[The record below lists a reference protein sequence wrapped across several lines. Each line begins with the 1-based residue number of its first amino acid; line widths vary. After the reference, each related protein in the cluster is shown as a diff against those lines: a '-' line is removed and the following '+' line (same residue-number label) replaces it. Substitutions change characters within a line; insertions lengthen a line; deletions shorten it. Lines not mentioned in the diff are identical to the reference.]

1 MMPEQRAI
9 RILMAEDSPSDAEL
23 ARQAFKNGKLLN
35 ELTIVKDGVEAL
47 AYLRKE
53 GEYQDVQR
61 PDVIL
66 LDLNMPKKD
75 GREVL
80 EEIKKDPNLRTI
92 PVVILTTSEDE
103 HDILRSYELQASSFI
118 TKPVEFEKFLDVAK
132 GIRQFYFNIVTLP
145 PNGDR

>member
-1 MMPEQRAI
+1 MAQQRAI

-35 ELTIVKDGVEAL
+35 ELTIVKDGVEAV

-53 GEYQDVQR
+53 GQYKDALR

-66 LDLNMPKKD
+66 LDLNMPRKD

-103 HDILRSYELQASSFI
+103 QDILRSYELQASSFI
-118 TKPVEFEKFLDVAK
+118 TKPVEFEKFLEVAK
-132 GIRQFYFNIVTLP
+132 GIKQFYFNIVTLP
-145 PNGDR
+145 PNGEAK

>member
-1 MMPEQRAI
+1 MQPRPI
-9 RILMAEDSPSDAEL
+9 RMLMAEDSPSDAEL

-35 ELTIVKDGVEAL
+35 DLYIVKDGVETM

-53 GEYQDVQR
+53 GNYKDVIR

-80 EEIKKDPNLRTI
+80 EEIKKDPQLKTI
-92 PVVILTTSEDE
+92 PVVVLTTSEDE
-103 HDILRSYELQASSFI
+103 NDILRSYELQASCFI
-118 TKPVEFEKFLDVAK
+118 TKPVEFEKFLEVAK
-132 GIRQFYFNIVTLP
+132 GIKQFYFNIVTLP
-145 PNGDR
+145 PNEDQ

>member
-1 MMPEQRAI
+1 MATRAI
-9 RILMAEDSPSDAEL
+9 QILMAEDSPSDAEL

-35 ELTIVKDGVEAL
+35 ELTIVKDGMEAM

-53 GEYQDVQR
+53 GQYADSPR

-80 EEIKKDPNLRTI
+80 EEIKNNPALRTI

-103 HDILRSYELQASSFI
+103 NDVMKSYELQASCYI
-118 TKPVEFEKFLDVAK
+118 TKPVEFDNFLEVAK
-132 GIRQFYFNIVTLP
+132 SIKQFYFHIVTLP
-145 PNGDR
+145 PNGDK

>member
-1 MMPEQRAI
+1 MAQQRAI

-35 ELTIVKDGVEAL
+35 ELTIVKDGVEAV

-53 GEYQDVQR
+53 GQYKDVLR

-66 LDLNMPKKD
+66 LDLNMPRKD

-103 HDILRSYELQASSFI
+103 QDILRSYELQASSFI
-118 TKPVEFEKFLDVAK
+118 TKPVEFEKFLEVAK
-132 GIRQFYFNIVTLP
+132 GIKQFYFNIVTLP
-145 PNGDR
+145 PNGEAK